1 MMKKDKKRKFYP
13 TAAVLLGFVGVMT
26 AVDIFTPVKA
36 FSEMENRDLR
46 TESRLSISRL
56 ISGDF
61 QKDYETMVSDQFAG
75 RDGWITAKSVSESAL
90 QKTENNGVLYGK
102 NGTFFGKF
110 TSYDETQLERNLYFL
125 ENFANDG
132 HPLTFAIVPS
142 AYEYAE
148 DQLPLGAGQVDQR
161 PVIAGV
167 KETLSDNENITWFD
181 ADAVLAAQQSEDL
194 FYRTDHHWKGETA
207 YLVYAALCEQMGL
220 TPASADELV
229 LREVEGFYGSYYSKC
244 KKADTEPDTLSFYDQ
259 PFKIH
264 TEVLNVNMEM
274 EEKDNWYNE
283 EQLSARDKYGAL
295 LWGNYGLTVLSK
307 EEVPEDPKR
316 LLLIKDSFS
325 NCLAPLFLSN
335 FDEMYIVDLRS
346 YPSGLNELCD
356 EKDFDET
363 LVLYNF
369 ENLESDTNFY
379 RMTY

>member
-148 DQLPLGAGQVDQR
+148 DQLPLGAGQV
-161 PVIAGV
+161 
-167 KETLSDNENITWFD
+167 E
-181 ADAVLAAQQSEDL
+181 
-194 FYRTDHHWKGETA
+194 RTSSTAPTTTGKGKPPTSS
-207 YLVYAALCEQMGL
+207 
-220 TPASADELV
+220 TPPSAS
-229 LREVEGFYGSYYSKC
+229 R
-244 KKADTEPDTLSFYDQ
+244 
-259 PFKIH
+259 
-264 TEVLNVNMEM
+264 
-274 EEKDNWYNE
+274 
-283 EQLSARDKYGAL
+283 
-295 LWGNYGLTVLSK
+295 WG
-307 EEVPEDPKR
+307 
-316 LLLIKDSFS
+316 
-325 NCLAPLFLSN
+325 
-335 FDEMYIVDLRS
+335 
-346 YPSGLNELCD
+346 
-356 EKDFDET
+356 
-363 LVLYNF
+363 
-369 ENLESDTNFY
+369 
-379 RMTY
+379 

>member
-46 TESRLSISRL
+46 TESRLSVSRL

-102 NGTFFGKF
+102 NGAFFGKF

-181 ADAVLAAQQSEDL
+181 ADAVP
-194 FYRTDHHWKGETA
+194 R
-207 YLVYAALCEQMGL
+207 C
-220 TPASADELV
+220 PAERGPLLPHRPPLERGNRLPR
-229 LREVEGFYGSYYSKC
+229 LR
-244 KKADTEPDTLSFYDQ
+244 
-259 PFKIH
+259 
-264 TEVLNVNMEM
+264 
-274 EEKDNWYNE
+274 
-283 EQLSARDKYGAL
+283 R
-295 LWGNYGLTVLSK
+295 
-307 EEVPEDPKR
+307 
-316 LLLIKDSFS
+316 
-325 NCLAPLFLSN
+325 PL
-335 FDEMYIVDLRS
+335 
-346 YPSGLNELCD
+346 
-356 EKDFDET
+356 
-363 LVLYNF
+363 
-369 ENLESDTNFY
+369 
-379 RMTY
+379 